1 MSKTIKL
8 PGLGEGIDSIEVI
21 KIRVKPGET
30 LKKDQVIMDLES
42 GKAVLELPASA
53 AGVVE
58 EILVSEGEEI
68 NVGDELMTLKTDS
81 GKEPAEKKPE
91 KKAKPEKKKTEKVE
105 PEKVAKPEKEQTA
118 EPEKQEKTTKPEKK
132 KPEKKTKAQEHKKAR
147 DKSDELTEEEVA
159 ETPVS
164 DSKTPASPLARRM
177 ARQLGVDLNAVKG
190 TGADGRVLID
200 DITAAVGQGTAG
212 GLPDLPDFE
221 RWGSVKREKMTKV
234 RYETARQ
241 VTRCWSHIPMV
252 TQFAEANVS
261 NLLELKDKFV
271 DEAKERGGTL
281 TMAVMMVKLVAEAIR
296 EFPQFN
302 ASIDMV
308 NRQLVY
314 REYCNVGIAV
324 STEHGLFV
332 PVLKDLDKKDMVQ
345 LAVDVS
351 AIARKARAGKLAPH
365 DMQGGC
371 FTVTNLGNIAGSYF
385 TPIVNYPEVGILGMG
400 RTSTQAVYISGAWRP
415 EVILPLSLS
424 YDHRMIDGADAAR
437 FIKWLIT
444 NIESPSILED

>member
-1 MSKTIKL
+1 MSEKIKL

-21 KIRVKPGET
+21 KIRVKPGDKLE
-30 LKKDQVIMDLES
+30 KDQVIMDLES
-42 GKAVLELPASA
+42 GKAVLELPTPV
-53 AGVVE
+53 AGVVG
-58 EILVSEGEEI
+58 EILIKEGEEVS
-68 NVGDELMTLKTDS
+68 VGDELMTVKSDDS
-81 GKEPAEKKPE
+81 NGAGEDKKAKPEKQKKKQEPKEPAKPEPE
-91 KKAKPEKKKTEKVE
+91 KKEEVEKKAEPAKPEKKKT
-105 PEKVAKPEKEQTA
+105 AKQSKAPT
-118 EPEKQEKTTKPEKK
+118 KK
-132 KPEKKTKAQEHKKAR
+132 KEAKKAEEIEVVEETET
-147 DKSDELTEEEVA
+147 DET
-159 ETPVS
+159 S
-164 DSKTPASPLARRM
+164 SKVPASPLVRRM

-190 TGADGRVLID
+190 SGSDGRVLVD
-200 DITAAVGQGTAG
+200 DITAAVGQGAVG
-212 GLPDLPDFE
+212 GLPDLPDFG
-221 RWGSVKREKMTKV
+221 RWGNFRREKMTKV

-241 VTRCWSHIPMV
+241 VTRCWSQIPMV

-261 NLLELKDKFV
+261 NLLELKDKFA

-281 TMAVMMVKLVAEAIR
+281 TMAVMMVKIVSEAIR

-308 NRQLVY
+308 NRQLIY
-314 REYCNVGIAV
+314 REYCNIGIAV

-332 PVLKDLDKKDMVQ
+332 PVLKDLDKKDIVQ

-351 AIARKARAGKLAPH
+351 AIARKARAGKLAPQ

-400 RTSTQAVYISGAWRP
+400 RASTQAVYISGAWRP

-444 NIESPSILED
+444 NIESPAILEE

>member
-1 MSKTIKL
+1 MSETIKL

-21 KIRVKPGET
+21 KIRVKPGDKLE
-30 LKKDQVIMDLES
+30 KDQVIMDLES
-42 GKAVLELPASA
+42 GKAVLELPTPT

-58 EILVSEGEEI
+58 EILIKEGEEI
-68 NVGDELMTLKTDS
+68 SVGDELMTLKTGS
-81 GKEPAEKKPE
+81 GKAETKKQSEKKEKTAEKKKSEPE
-91 KKAKPEKKKTEKVE
+91 KAEKKKS
-105 PEKVAKPEKEQTA
+105 A
-118 EPEKQEKTTKPEKK
+118 
-132 KPEKKTKAQEHKKAR
+132 KKTEASAGKK
-147 DKSDELTEEEVA
+147 DTKKTDNVEVA
-159 ETPVS
+159 EVVEEQETDES
-164 DSKTPASPLARRM
+164 DGNVPASPLTRRM

-190 TGADGRVLID
+190 SGADGRVLVD
-200 DITAAVGQGTAG
+200 DITAAVGQGAVG

-221 RWGSVKREKMTKV
+221 RWGKVKREKMTKV
-234 RYETARQ
+234 RFETARQ
-241 VTRCWSHIPMV
+241 VTRCWSQIPMV

-261 NLLELKDKFV
+261 NLLELKDKFA
-271 DEAKERGGTL
+271 DDAKERGGTL
-281 TMAVMMVKLVAEAIR
+281 TMAVMIVKIVAEAIR

-308 NRQLVY
+308 NRQLIY
-314 REYCNVGIAV
+314 REYCNIGIAV
-324 STEHGLFV
+324 STDHGLFV
-332 PVLKDLDKKDMVQ
+332 PVLKDIDKKDMVE

-351 AIARKARAGKLAPH
+351 AIARKARAGKLAPQ

-400 RTSTQAVYISGAWRP
+400 RAATQAVYISGAWRP

-444 NIESPSILED
+444 NIESPSILEV

>member
-1 MSKTIKL
+1 MSETIKL

-21 KIRVKPGET
+21 KIRVKPGDKLE
-30 LKKDQVIMDLES
+30 KDQVIMDLES
-42 GKAVLELPASA
+42 GKAVLELPTPT
-53 AGVVE
+53 AGVVD
-58 EILVSEGEEI
+58 EILIQEGEEVS
-68 NVGDELMTLKTDS
+68 VGDELMTLKTGS
-81 GKEPAEKKPE
+81 GKAETKKEPE
-91 KKAKPEKKKTEKVE
+91 KKEKPVKKEKPETEK
-105 PEKVAKPEKEQTA
+105 K
-118 EPEKQEKTTKPEKK
+118 EKTAEKK
-132 KPEKKTKAQEHKKAR
+132 KPEPEKKAEPEKAEKKKLAKKTEAPAGKK
-147 DKSDELTEEEVA
+147 DTKKTENVEVA
-159 ETPVS
+159 EETETDESVVNV
-164 DSKTPASPLARRM
+164 PASPLARRM

-190 TGADGRVLID
+190 SGSDSRVLID
-200 DITAAVGQGTAG
+200 DITAAVGQGAVG
-212 GLPDLPDFE
+212 GLPDLPDFG
-221 RWGSVKREKMTKV
+221 RWGSFRREKMTKV

-241 VTRCWSHIPMV
+241 VTRCWSQIPMV

-261 NLLELKDKFV
+261 NLLELKDKFA

-281 TMAVMMVKLVAEAIR
+281 TMAVMMVKLVAEALR

-308 NRQLVY
+308 NRQLIY
-314 REYCNVGIAV
+314 REYCNIGIAV

-351 AIARKARAGKLAPH
+351 AIARKARAGKLAPQ

-400 RTSTQAVYISGAWRP
+400 RAATQAVYISGAWRP

-444 NIESPSILED
+444 NIESPSILEE